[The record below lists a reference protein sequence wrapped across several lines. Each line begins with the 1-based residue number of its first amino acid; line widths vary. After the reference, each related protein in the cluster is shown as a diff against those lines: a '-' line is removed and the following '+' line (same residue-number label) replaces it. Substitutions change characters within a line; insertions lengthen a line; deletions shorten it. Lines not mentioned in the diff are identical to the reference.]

1 MPYRRYSVVDPRRHY
16 IRATSELGRRGTIL
30 VLLGVVWIFQGVA
43 IVLTTTPSTYEL
55 LSGYDEIRAAAW
67 FLTGTLAIVFSRV
80 PQGFDAVGFVSLYI
94 MAAYRIFAYTFSFAL
109 WALPSE
115 GGNPRGI
122 IGTLSWTTILIMFVV
137 VAGWRENEDGGTAN
151 VRIPK

>member
-16 IRATSELGRRGTIL
+16 IRMTSELGRRGTVL
-30 VLLGVVWIFQGVA
+30 VLLGIVWIFQGVT
-43 IVLTTTPSTYEL
+43 IVLTPTPSTYEL
-55 LSGYDEIRAAAW
+55 LSGYDAIRSAAW
-67 FLTGTLAIVFSRV
+67 FITGALAIVFARI

-109 WALPSE
+109 WLLPSE

-122 IGTLSWTTILIMFVV
+122 VGMLSWTTILIMIAM
-137 VAGWRENEDGGTAN
+137 VAGWRENEGEGVADAGVT
-151 VRIPK
+151 R